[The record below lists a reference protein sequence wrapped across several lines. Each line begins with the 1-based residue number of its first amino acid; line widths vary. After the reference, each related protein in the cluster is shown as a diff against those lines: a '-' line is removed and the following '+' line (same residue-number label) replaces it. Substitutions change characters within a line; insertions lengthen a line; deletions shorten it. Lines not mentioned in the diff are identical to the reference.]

1 MECLLYDATGNKMPS
16 IVTTSI
22 INKKTYFM
30 TFIAWAIIIT
40 DVIIGTFLDVLG
52 EPLNSTFGVILFITM
67 SITVFFAGLYAL
79 RNFMV
84 ALRKDLEAPS
94 FFNRLYKATPIF
106 LYALLVIFGAIIV
119 EMMLFSQ
126 YSTFLLILIVLISAV
141 AILFFGFRTY
151 KFLSWFKLSVNKR
164 HNIMIL
170 AFAVSAMLL
179 CISVTVST
187 VFDTTELVVSRPPS
201 IDPDF
206 HSSNSMASRHLSKIE
221 LIIHLY
227 GFLVPQVT
235 AIAIAETV
243 AVAFFLRHFKDRIGT
258 AIFWTIIILPPVLF
272 LTGIFGPQLLT
283 TASQFVYMDPRFL
296 MFRIL
301 GTSGWILADFV
312 IAFAYILVAKTL
324 GRQTTSS
331 RNKIINYL
339 IIAAFSTI
347 LISPTTN
354 NWITN
359 NSYPPFGAI
368 QRAFL
373 VLASFLF
380 SLGIYSV
387 ALSVAQDEEL
397 RLLARKYAKE
407 YALLDTLGN
416 AQENAEIMRKVI
428 KLIHKHLDAMQKET
442 AIESPMLDDNEVRQ
456 YLEYVISETR
466 GKKDDRTFGV

>member
-1 MECLLYDATGNKMPS
+1 MPLV
-16 IVTTSI
+16 VTTSI
-22 INKKTYFM
+22 INNKTYLM
-30 TFIAWAIIIT
+30 TFIAWAVIIT
-40 DVIIGTFLDVLG
+40 DVIFGTFLDALG
-52 EPLNSTFGVILFITM
+52 KPLNSSFGVILFITM

-79 RNFMV
+79 RHYMV
-84 ALRKDLEAPS
+84 ALRKALEAPS

-119 EMMLFSQ
+119 EMVLFSQ
-126 YSTFLLILIVLISAV
+126 YSTYLLILLLLISAV

-151 KFLSWFKLSVNKR
+151 KFLSWFKSSVNKR
-164 HNIMIL
+164 DNIMIL
-170 AFAVSAMLL
+170 AFAVSSMLL
-179 CISVTVST
+179 CISTTVAIT
-187 VFDTTELVVSRPPS
+187 LDIKELVVSRPPS
-201 IDPDF
+201 IDPNF
-206 HSSNSMASRHLSKIE
+206 PASNSMASRHLTSIE

-243 AVAFFLRHFKDRIGT
+243 AIAFFLRYFKDQIGR
-258 AIFWTIIILPPVLF
+258 AIFWTLIILPPVLF
-272 LTGIFGPQLLT
+272 LTGVFGPQFLKST
-283 TASQFVYMDPRFL
+283 GSEFVYMESRFL
-296 MFRIL
+296 MFRVI
-301 GTSGWILADFV
+301 GTAGWVLADFV
-312 IAFAYILVAKTL
+312 IAYAYILVAKTL
-324 GRQTTSS
+324 GREITSS

-339 IIAAFSTI
+339 IIAAVATI

-387 ALSVAQDEEL
+387 ALSVAQDAEL
-397 RLLARKYAKE
+397 RQLARKYVKE

-416 AQENAEIMRKVI
+416 AKDNAEIMRKLV
-428 KLIHKHLDAMQKET
+428 KLIHQHADAMEKET
-442 AIESPMLDDNEVRQ
+442 GVESSMLDDNEARR
-456 YLEYVISETR
+456 YLDLVIMETR
-466 GKKDDRTFGV
+466 GKKDDRRFGV

>member
-1 MECLLYDATGNKMPS
+1 MPWL
-16 IVTTSI
+16 VTTSI
-22 INKKTYFM
+22 INKKTYLM
-30 TFIAWAIIIT
+30 TFIAWAIILT
-40 DVIIGTFLDVLG
+40 DVIFGTFFDVLG
-52 EPLNSTFGVILFITM
+52 KPLTSSFGLILFIAMT
-67 SITVFFAGLYAL
+67 ITVFFASLYAL
-79 RNFMV
+79 RDYMV

-119 EMMLFSQ
+119 EMVLFSH
-126 YSTFLLILIVLISAV
+126 YSTYLLIILLLISAV

-151 KFLSWFKLSVNKR
+151 KFLSWFKSSVKKR

-170 AFAVSAMLL
+170 AFAVSSMLL
-179 CISVTVST
+179 CISQTVAIT
-187 VFDTTELVVSRPPS
+187 LDIKQLVVSRPPS
-201 IDPDF
+201 IDPNYPA
-206 HSSNSMASRHLSKIE
+206 SNSMAHRQLTPIQ

-235 AIAIAETV
+235 AIAIAEIV
-243 AVAFFLRHFKDRIGT
+243 GVAFFLRYFKDQIGR

-272 LTGIFGPQLLT
+272 LTGVFGPQFLKST
-283 TASQFVYMDPRFL
+283 GSYMVYMESQFL
-296 MFRIL
+296 IFRVM
-301 GTSGWILADFV
+301 GTAGWVAADFV
-312 IAFAYILVAKTL
+312 IAYAYILVAKNL
-324 GRQTTSS
+324 GRQITSS
-331 RNKIINYL
+331 HNKIINYL

-387 ALSVAQDEEL
+387 ALSVAQDAEL
-397 RLLARKYAKE
+397 RQLARKYAKE
-407 YALLDTLGN
+407 YALLDTLGS
-416 AQENAEIMRKVI
+416 AQDNAEIMRKLE
-428 KLIHKHLDAMQKET
+428 KLIHQHADAMGKET
-442 AIESPMLDDNEVRQ
+442 GVEPSMLDVNEVRQ
-456 YLEYVISETR
+456 YMDLIISETR
-466 GKKDDRTFGV
+466 GKKDDRTVGA

>member
-1 MECLLYDATGNKMPS
+1 MPLV
-16 IVTTSI
+16 VTTSI
-22 INKKTYFM
+22 INKKTYLM

-40 DVIIGTFLDVLG
+40 DVIFGTFLDALG
-52 EPLNSTFGVILFITM
+52 KPLNSSFGVILFITM

-79 RNFMV
+79 RDYMV
-84 ALRKDLEAPS
+84 ALRKNLEAPS

-119 EMMLFSQ
+119 EMVLFSQ
-126 YSTFLLILIVLISAV
+126 YSTYLLILIVLISAV

-151 KFLSWFKLSVNKR
+151 KFLSWFKSSSEKR

-170 AFAVSAMLL
+170 AFAVSSMLL

-187 VFDTTELVVSRPPS
+187 ALDTKELVFSRPPS
-201 IDPDF
+201 IDPNF
-206 HSSNSMASRHLSKIE
+206 HSSNSMASRHLSSIE
-221 LIIHLY
+221 LVIHLY

-243 AVAFFLRHFKDRIGT
+243 AVAYFLRYFKDQIGRAT
-258 AIFWTIIILPPVLF
+258 FWTIIILPPVFF
-272 LTGIFGPQLLT
+272 LTGVFGPQLL
-283 TASQFVYMDPRFL
+283 SHSGDVMVYQLPRFL
-296 MFRIL
+296 IFRVI
-301 GTSGWILADFV
+301 GTAGWVVADFV

-324 GRQTTSS
+324 GRQITSS
-331 RNKIINYL
+331 RKIINYL

-368 QRAFL
+368 QRAFV

-380 SLGIYSV
+380 SIGIYSV
-387 ALSVAQDEEL
+387 ALSVAQDAEL
-397 RLLARKYAKE
+397 RHLARKYAKE

-416 AQENAEIMRKVI
+416 AQENAEIIGRVV
-428 KLIHKHLDAMQKET
+428 KLIHKHADAMEEET
-442 AIESPMLDDNEVRQ
+442 AVESSMLDDNEVRQ
-456 YLEYVISETR
+456 YLDLVIRETR
-466 GKKDDRTFGV
+466 GKKG